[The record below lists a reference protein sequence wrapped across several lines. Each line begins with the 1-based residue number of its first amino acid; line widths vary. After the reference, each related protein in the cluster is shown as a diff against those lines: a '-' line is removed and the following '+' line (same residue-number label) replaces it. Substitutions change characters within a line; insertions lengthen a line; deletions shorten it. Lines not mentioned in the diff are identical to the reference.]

1 MKTMGGL
8 DLQVVFINVMILFML
23 MFLGF
28 TLGKKGIVSH
38 SSIKD
43 LNNILIDVSIPCMIV
58 VSLIRPYS
66 ESLMGDTI
74 EVLILMSIF
83 HISMAII
90 AYYLTRFLK
99 VDPHKR
105 GSWIFAIVFSNNGF
119 IGFPLMYALYGN
131 DGMFIMAMGNIIQN
145 VLIFS
150 LGIKLVTMNQEV
162 EEHLNLRKIIF
173 TKQNIAVIIGLI
185 IFTLQLQIPE
195 PLVRFLTYIA
205 NLTIPLSMM
214 VVGLSLSRYDVKNM
228 FKDKEAY
235 RLTFVRMIVV
245 PAVLVFIFRILGV
258 DANSNLPIAI
268 VFYTA
273 VLPSPAF
280 TSIMAERYNGSVDF
294 ASKCVF
300 ITTVL
305 SVISVP
311 LFAGLL

>member
-1 MKTMGGL
+1 MGGL
-8 DLQVVFINVMILFML
+8 DLQVVFINVMILFTL

-28 TLGKKGIVSH
+28 MLGKRGVVSH

-74 EVLILMSIF
+74 KVLVLISIF

-90 AYYLTRFLK
+90 AYYLTKFLK
-99 VDPHKR
+99 VDPYKR

-162 EEHLNLRKIIF
+162 DEELNLRKIIF

-185 IFTLQLQIPE
+185 IFTLQLAIPE
-195 PLVRFLTYIA
+195 PVVRFLNYIA
-205 NLTIPLSMM
+205 SLTVPLSMM
-214 VVGLSLSRYDVKNM
+214 VVGLSLSRYDIKNM

-235 RLTFVRMIVV
+235 RLTFLRMIIV
-245 PAVLVFIFRILGV
+245 PAVLVFIFKILRIDV
-258 DANSNLPIAI
+258 NANLSLAI

-273 VLPSPAF
+273 ALPSPAF

-300 ITTVL
+300 ITTVVSVL
-305 SVISVP
+305 SVP
-311 LFAGLL
+311 FFAGLL